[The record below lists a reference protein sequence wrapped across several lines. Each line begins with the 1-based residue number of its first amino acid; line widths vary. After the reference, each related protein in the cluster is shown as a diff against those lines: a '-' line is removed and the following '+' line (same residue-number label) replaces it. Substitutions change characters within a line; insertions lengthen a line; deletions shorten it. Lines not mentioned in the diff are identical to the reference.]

1 MSPVLLEIIGE
12 RQDVG
17 TPQTQESG
25 GGNAMGRSA
34 VQFLETGGGV
44 IWHATAI

>member
-1 MSPVLLEIIGE
+1 MSPVLLAIIGK
-12 RQDVG
+12 RRDVAI
-17 TPQTQESG
+17 PRTQESG
-25 GGNAMGRSA
+25 GGDAMGRSA